1 MYKRQ
6 VQTRRIQV
14 IPKYKRD
21 TSCVDELNLKVPTE
35 WAGVISN
42 YRHGGLELSRGT
54 NSVDSSYPK
63 VQARYKLCG

>member
-1 MYKRQ
+1 MDNYLELQAWWIRVISE

-35 WAGVISN
+35 WAGVISMDVTGLN
-42 YRHGGLELSRGT
+42 TKHKLSGLEL
-54 NSVDSSYPK
+54 
-63 VQARYKLCG
+63 L